1 MLTGEKYLVFQGG
14 FGISETIFVQDFLSF
29 PSVLMRAC
37 SPPVYQLFNSVF
49 SIMKYLNK
57 IALIT
62 LPVIILFTYET
73 SGQPGSTG
81 FISPEVKSDRTVT
94 FRFLAP
100 GAKEV
105 KLSTQFIAGQQ
116 NMLKDDKG
124 LWSITL
130 GPVEPDIYPYCFVAD
145 GIQVADPRNSWIFPN
160 EGFQNSLVEIPAE
173 NPQVYT
179 MQNVPHGTVSYRYYY
194 SEELGTRPLVI
205 YTPPGYE
212 QSLSEKYPVFFL
224 LHGTTDT
231 EETWTRVGRANIIL
245 DNLIAQGKAKPMIVV
260 MPYGRAFPVISKGS
274 GSLRNWDNLQE
285 FQKDFKNYILPY
297 VEKNYRVRTDREGR
311 AIAGFSGGGGTS
323 LYIGLGNPDLFA
335 YVCGYAPGMRKEE
348 FDRNNAVP
356 FANPELTNSRLKLF
370 WLGCGNEDGL
380 FSVLQ
385 EYTKV
390 LDEKKIRYQTF
401 ITSGG
406 HTWMNCKKFL
416 NETAQLL
423 FK

>member
-1 MLTGEKYLVFQGG
+1 MKK
-14 FGISETIFVQDFLSF
+14 
-29 PSVLMRAC
+29 
-37 SPPVYQLFNSVF
+37 LF
-49 SIMKYLNK
+49 K
-57 IALIT
+57 ILIPAI
-62 LPVIILFTYET
+62 LVIIWNSPDS
-73 SGQPGSTG
+73 SGQPGRQS
-81 FISPEVKSDRTVT
+81 FISPEVKADRTVT

-100 GAKEV
+100 NAKEV
-105 KLSTQFIAGQQ
+105 KLSTQFITGQQ
-116 NMLKDDKG
+116 AMTKDDNG
-124 LWSITL
+124 VWSITM
-130 GPVEPDIYPYCFVAD
+130 GPVDPDIYPYCFIVD

-173 NPQVYT
+173 NPQVYSV
-179 MQNVPHGTVSYRYYY
+179 QNVPHGTVSCRYYY
-194 SEELGTRPLVI
+194 SNELGTRPILI

-212 QSLSEKYPVFFL
+212 EAKNEKYPVFFL

-231 EETWTRVGRANIIL
+231 EETWTKAGRANIIL

-260 MPYGRAFPVISKGS
+260 MPYGRAFPVISKES

-285 FQKDFKNYILPY
+285 FQKDFKNYILPF
-297 VEKNYRVRTDREGR
+297 VEKNYRVRSDREGR

-335 YVCGYAPGMRKEE
+335 YVCGYAPGMRADE

-356 FANPELTNSRLKLF
+356 FADPELTNSRLKLF
-370 WLGCGNEDGL
+370 WLGCGKEDGL
-380 FSVLQ
+380 YGVLQ
-385 EYTKV
+385 EYMKV
-390 LDEKKIRYQTF
+390 LNDKKIKYQTF

>member
-1 MLTGEKYLVFQGG
+1 MKK
-14 FGISETIFVQDFLSF
+14 
-29 PSVLMRAC
+29 
-37 SPPVYQLFNSVF
+37 LF
-49 SIMKYLNK
+49 K
-57 IALIT
+57 ILIPAI
-62 LPVIILFTYET
+62 LVIIWNSPDS
-73 SGQPGSTG
+73 SGQPGRRS
-81 FISPEVKSDRTVT
+81 FISPEVKADRTVT

-100 GAKEV
+100 NAKEV
-105 KLSTQFIAGQQ
+105 KLSTQFITGQQ
-116 NMLKDDKG
+116 AMTKDDNG
-124 LWSITL
+124 VWSITM
-130 GPVEPDIYPYCFVAD
+130 GPVDPDIYPYCFIVD

-173 NPQVYT
+173 NPQVYSV
-179 MQNVPHGTVSYRYYY
+179 QNVPHGTVSCRYYY
-194 SEELGTRPLVI
+194 SNELGTRPILI

-212 QSLSEKYPVFFL
+212 EAKNEKYPVFFL

-231 EETWTRVGRANIIL
+231 EETWTKAGRANIIL

-260 MPYGRAFPVISKGS
+260 MPYGRAFPVISKES

-285 FQKDFKNYILPY
+285 FQKDFKNYILPF
-297 VEKNYRVRTDREGR
+297 VEKNYRVRSDREGR

-335 YVCGYAPGMRKEE
+335 YVCGYAPGMRADE

-356 FANPELTNSRLKLF
+356 FADPELTNSRLKLF
-370 WLGCGNEDGL
+370 WLGCGKEDGL
-380 FSVLQ
+380 YGVLQ
-385 EYTKV
+385 EYMKV
-390 LDEKKIRYQTF
+390 LDDKKIKYQTF